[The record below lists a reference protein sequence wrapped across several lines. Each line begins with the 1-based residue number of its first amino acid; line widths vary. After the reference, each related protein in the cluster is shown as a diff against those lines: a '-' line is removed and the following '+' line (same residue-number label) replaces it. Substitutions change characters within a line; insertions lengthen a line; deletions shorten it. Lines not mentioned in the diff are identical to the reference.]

1 MLALCLLGLFIHKPR
16 KCLVVLP
23 CSGFG
28 SWSKENDLESA
39 RCQENC
45 SKSFE
50 CKKDKVSIERNPN
63 FTCTPNYGRFNSQ
76 TLALNFCEIRTP
88 TNYQHKPTP
97 RDYENDEPRHALAFC
112 QPGQS
117 FEQNSN
123 LMRAMAF
130 PDDDFFLSK
139 RDIKS
144 RLYCTEYQ
152 RFVPACRPY
161 NRTGF

>member
-1 MLALCLLGLFIHKPR
+1 VRSLCLLELFIHKPR
-16 KCLVVLP
+16 KCLAVLP

-28 SWSKENDLESA
+28 FWSKGNDLGSA

-50 CKKDKVSIERNPN
+50 CKKDTIERNPN
-63 FTCTPNYGRFNSQ
+63 FTCTPNYGRFQLPKLHS
-76 TLALNFCEIRTP
+76 LALNFCEIRTP

-97 RDYENDEPRHALAFC
+97 RNCENDEPRHALAFC
-112 QPGQS
+112 QPGQP

-130 PDDDFFLSK
+130 PDDDLFLSK

-144 RLYCTEYQ
+144 RLY
-152 RFVPACRPY
+152 
-161 NRTGF
+161 